1 MARYQCSPRCQFC
14 VICLTFIKPSP
25 FAEFV
30 RENKI
35 KIISNLI
42 DGLRG
47 FHLNLGWRGID
58 GVRDV
63 GLESNQ
69 DSASV
74 RYPFPETVVEV
85 GVLIDQAVVPGRPV
99 KVDKCGTESW

>member
-1 MARYQCSPRCQFC
+1 MYR
-14 VICLTFIKPSP
+14 TMP
-25 FAEFV
+25 FG
-30 RENKI
+30 RIDQPPKI
-35 KIISNLI
+35 KSMSNLI